1 MRLHLHPTGRPGED
15 ERKRASPEYENENGH
30 ADVKHDPS
38 WRTDAAKVAA
48 GSSMEAEPECL
59 NVFWLGTTCTEGP
72 IGRQPGLVAALGVF
86 PTLPGPDIVEPEAA
100 VATTPAVFAK
110 SVGLVVFGAEF
121 DAETEDCFTLFAEIK
136 GEDL

>member
-15 ERKRASPEYENENGH
+15 EKKRVSPEYENENGH
-30 ADVKHDPS
+30 ADVKRDPS